1 MKITFFVNASPSIG
15 GGHVMR
21 CLTLGNLLVR
31 HGARVAFAVTA
42 ESLECVPALGRSD
55 FEFFRPEELASQSTD
70 ILVFDSYA
78 IDANLEHAFRPHLR
92 RIVVIDDLAN
102 RQHDCDLLVD
112 QNLGR
117 QERHYTGL
125 LPPHA
130 RVLAGPRYAM
140 LRPEFAAARPHALER
155 RRATFADGLPV
166 RRILVSMGLTDVGGV
181 TARIMRAVLKVTTGC
196 LIDIVIVSSAPSLP
210 WLRDLAAGHAGIALH
225 VDSTEMS
232 SLMAAADLAIGAAGS
247 TSWERCCLGLPSVM
261 VVLAENQRGAAIELA
276 TMGAAATIAGPDR
289 DADLQTAVKRL
300 IVSDGERFAMSK
312 KSALVCD
319 GEGAERV
326 TGAILQLFA

>member
-21 CLTLGNLLVR
+21 CLTLANSLVR
-31 HGARVAFAVTA
+31 HGTRVAFAVTA
-42 ESLECVPALGRSD
+42 ESLECVPALGRSG
-55 FEFFRPEELASQSTD
+55 FEFFRPEEVASQLTN
-70 ILVFDSYA
+70 ILVFDFYA
-78 IDANLEHAFRPHLR
+78 IDANLEHAFRPHVR

-112 QNLGR
+112 QNFGR

-140 LRPEFAAARPHALER
+140 LRPEFAAARPHAHER
-155 RRATFADGLPV
+155 RRANFADGLPA
-166 RRILVSMGLTDVGGV
+166 RILVSMGLTDVGGV

-196 LIDIVIVSSAPSLP
+196 LIDIVIGSSAPSLP

-225 VDSTEMS
+225 VDFT
-232 SLMAAADLAIGAAGS
+232 D
-247 TSWERCCLGLPSVM
+247 T
-261 VVLAENQRGAAIELA
+261 VLACGGGRPCNRCSGFNQLGAVLPRPPI
-276 TMGAAATIAGPDR
+276 
-289 DADLQTAVKRL
+289 
-300 IVSDGERFAMSK
+300 SDGGSCR
-312 KSALVCD
+312 KSAR
-319 GEGAERV
+319 GRY
-326 TGAILQLFA
+326 